1 MTDIKLN
8 DVYSFKYDEEYL
20 KKHKI
25 FSPYH
30 CFDGQLIVKDYDG
43 ELRLKDT
50 FYSNSESFTLAE
62 LENKGTL
69 TFKCNLDDVV
79 SCNESDKMYYA
90 EGDVIDLSYQHGCYK
105 SFVRKKDAKRSKDVM
120 CREIGKKMKEINDSV
135 SHKLYDYA
143 RLYHLKELVER
154 GEDLDKI
161 YIPVLV

>member
-8 DVYSFKYDEEYL
+8 DVYSFEFNEEYL
-20 KKHKI
+20 KKHDN
-25 FSPYH
+25 PYH
-30 CFDGQLIVKDYDG
+30 CFDGQLIVRDYDG

-50 FYSNSESFTLAE
+50 FYSDSKSFTLEE
-62 LENKGTL
+62 LEGMGTL
-69 TFKCNLDDVV
+69 TFRCNLDDVV
-79 SCNESDKMYYA
+79 DCRESDRMYYA

-120 CREIGKKMKEINDSV
+120 CREIGKKMDEVKNSIRRHME
-135 SHKLYDYA
+135 DYG
-143 RLYHLKELVER
+143 RLYHLKELIER